1 MNTLL
6 TVGCVADTEHTRH
19 LTPQQR
25 LETQER
31 EARTIFVKE
40 PLFLSGMGRR
50 VAIADEKEFAR
61 RLVAC
66 WNACQELPTD
76 ELEEI
81 AKTGGMLGPREDVAR
96 IAAQRDALLYSLEKL
111 ATAMTQP
118 VSGCPDAKH
127 TPGPWRAVET
137 RVYFPRLA
145 GGFDI
150 RNCPAA
156 GANARL
162 IAAAPEL
169 LEALLKYEL
178 PINTENIDLS
188 RIEFGSEAV
197 ERELQ
202 RRAAIAK
209 ATGEE
214 K

>member
-1 MNTLL
+1 MNTIL

-81 AKTGGMLGPREDVAR
+81 AKTGGMLGPREDIAR
-96 IAAQRDALLYSLEKL
+96 IAAQRDVLLDSLEKFV
-111 ATAMTQP
+111 AAMKAS
-118 VSGCPDAKH
+118 SGCPDTSH
-127 TPGPWRAVET
+127 EIT
-137 RVYFPRLA
+137 
-145 GGFDI
+145 
-150 RNCPAA
+150 
-156 GANARL
+156 
-162 IAAAPEL
+162 
-169 LEALLKYEL
+169 ALC
-178 PINTENIDLS
+178 
-188 RIEFGSEAV
+188 EAV
-197 ERELQ
+197 Q
-202 RRAAIAK
+202 SGRAAISKAK
-209 ATGEE
+209 GGA
-214 K
+214 